1 MKKIFIVL
9 IALVFYSTLFLTNN
23 IFAEIKVTGSGGIH
37 NWNDFEKFYKKQLK
51 KSQKKKQKLIFYGST
66 SGEGWATGFKIVKD
80 INDEVHEQAYKQC
93 MKRAKK
99 YTQNDCFLFA
109 INDKIVWTNIDGPI
123 ASVNIDG
130 PIASVKFNLEID
142 ENDKKPGRFFKDQP
156 DITDDPQVHFIYILN
171 KDSKDNEWDI
181 SGKMEK
187 ELLAVNEKLLKM
199 TKGKQKF
206 RYDMREDGK
215 LDISFV
221 RFNKQYE
228 GNYGM
233 NYPDAY
239 LTQKGFND
247 PNKLYFAWA
256 DVKHRDGGQ
265 GSVHHGYIFLQSKY
279 ITNANKRMMMTL
291 HEILHVNGFAWP
303 CTKGNSN
310 GHTSSSTVIG
320 GPVGDDSYRLGVLYD
335 HGDDTC
341 PDFKDSAFLDPTS
354 ENPFNPVEL
363 KCAMAAEV
371 GQGKAPN
378 ENYDWRKRY
387 SHKKLQKIK
396 AKKTWCTYNVGN

>member
-1 MKKIFIVL
+1 MKKIFIFL
-9 IALVFYSTLFLTNN
+9 FAIVFYSTSFLTNN
-23 IFAEIKVTGSGGIH
+23 IFAEIKVPGSGGI
-37 NWNDFEKFYKKQLK
+37 NYWNDFEKFYKKQLK
-51 KSQKKKQKLIFYGST
+51 KSQKKNQKLIFYGST
-66 SGEGWATGFKIVKD
+66 SGGGWATGSKIVKD
-80 INDEVHEQAYKQC
+80 INDQAHEQAYKQC

-99 YTQNDCFLFA
+99 YTQNECFLFA
-109 INDKIVWTNIDGPI
+109 INDKIVWTNIDE
-123 ASVNIDG
+123 
-130 PIASVKFNLEID
+130 PIASVKMNLEID

-156 DITDDPQVHFIYILN
+156 DVTDEPQVHFIYILN
-171 KDSKDNEWDI
+171 KDSEDNEWDI
-181 SGKMEK
+181 NGKMEK
-187 ELLAVNEKLLKM
+187 ELLAANEKVFEM

-221 RFNKQYE
+221 RFNKQYK

-279 ITNANKRMMMTL
+279 IRNADKRMMMTL
-291 HEILHVNGFAWP
+291 HEMLHVNGFAWP

>member
-1 MKKIFIVL
+1 MKKLILIIF
-9 IALVFYSTLFLTNN
+9 FLFLSNN
-23 IFAEIKVTGSGGIH
+23 IFAEIKVPGSGEIH
-37 NWNDFEKFYKKQLK
+37 YWNDFEEWYKKQLK

-66 SGEGWATGFKIVKD
+66 SEGGWATGFKIVKE
-80 INDEVHEQAYKQC
+80 INDKAHEQAYKRC
-93 MKRAKK
+93 MKGAKK
-99 YTQNDCFLFA
+99 YTQNECFLFA
-109 INDKIVWTNIDGPI
+109 INDKIVWTNIDE
-123 ASVNIDG
+123 
-130 PIASVKFNLEID
+130 PIASVKLNLEID

-156 DITDDPQVHFIYILN
+156 DVTDEPQVHFIYILN
-171 KDSKDNEWDI
+171 KDSEDNEWDI
-181 SGKMEK
+181 NGKMEK
-187 ELLAVNEKLLKM
+187 ELLAANEKVFEM

-221 RFNKQYE
+221 RFNKQYK

-291 HEILHVNGFAWP
+291 HEMLHVNGFAWP

-354 ENPFNPVEL
+354 NNPFNPVEL

-371 GQGKAPN
+371 GRGKAPN

-396 AKKTWCTYNVGN
+396 AKRTWCTYNVGN

>member
-1 MKKIFIVL
+1 MKKL
-9 IALVFYSTLFLTNN
+9 IIILFSLFLSTNL
-23 IFAEIKVTGSGGIH
+23 FAEIKVPGSGGI
-37 NWNDFEKFYKKQLK
+37 NYWNDFEKFYKKQLK
-51 KSQKKKQKLIFYGST
+51 KSQKKNQKLIFYGST
-66 SGEGWATGFKIVKD
+66 SGGGWATGFKIVKD
-80 INDEVHEQAYKQC
+80 INDQVHEQAYKQC

-99 YTQNDCFLFA
+99 YTQNECFLFA
-109 INDKIVWTNIDGPI
+109 INDKIVWTNIDE
-123 ASVNIDG
+123 
-130 PIASVKFNLEID
+130 PIASVKMNLEID

-156 DITDDPQVHFIYILN
+156 DVTDEPQVHFIYILN
-171 KDSKDNEWDI
+171 KDSEDNEWDI
-181 SGKMEK
+181 NGKMEK
-187 ELLAVNEKLLKM
+187 ELLAANEKVFEM

-221 RFNKQYE
+221 RFNKQYK

-303 CTKGNSN
+303 CTKGNSK
-310 GHTSSSTVIG
+310 GHTSSSTIIG

-354 ENPFNPVEL
+354 NNPFNPVEL

-371 GQGKAPN
+371 GRGKAPN

-396 AKKTWCTYNVGN
+396 AKRTWCTYNVGN

>member
-1 MKKIFIVL
+1 MKKIFLFL
-9 IALVFYSTLFLTNN
+9 IAILLCSTSFLTNN
-23 IFAEIKVTGSGGIH
+23 IFAEIKVPGSGGI
-37 NWNDFEKFYKKQLK
+37 NYWNDFEKFYKKQLK

-66 SGEGWATGFKIVKD
+66 SGGGWATGSKIVKD
-80 INDEVHEQAYKQC
+80 INDEVHKQAYKQC

-123 ASVNIDG
+123 ASVKI
-130 PIASVKFNLEID
+130 NLEID

-156 DITDDPQVHFIYILN
+156 DITDEPQVHFIYILN

-199 TKGKQKF
+199 TNGKQKF

-221 RFNKQYE
+221 RFNKQYK

-279 ITNANKRMMMTL
+279 ITNADKRMMMTL

-320 GPVGDDSYRLGVLYD
+320 GPIGDDSYRLGVLYD

-354 ENPFNPVEL
+354 NNPFNPVEL

-371 GQGKAPN
+371 GRGKAPN

-396 AKKTWCTYNVGN
+396 AKRTWCTYNVGN

>member
-1 MKKIFIVL
+1 MKKIFIFL
-9 IALVFYSTLFLTNN
+9 FSIVFYSTSFLTNN
-23 IFAEIKVTGSGGIH
+23 IFAEIKVPGSGGI
-37 NWNDFEKFYKKQLK
+37 NYWNDFEKFYKKQLK

-66 SGEGWATGFKIVKD
+66 SGGGWATGSKIVKD
-80 INDEVHEQAYKQC
+80 INDQAHEKAYKQC

-99 YTQNDCFLFA
+99 YTQNECFLFA
-109 INDKIVWTNIDGPI
+109 INDKIVWTKIDEPV
-123 ASVNIDG
+123 ASANM
-130 PIASVKFNLEID
+130 NLEID

-156 DITDDPQVHFIYILN
+156 DVTDEPQVHFIYILN

-181 SGKMEK
+181 NGKMEK

-221 RFNKQYE
+221 RFNKQYK

-279 ITNANKRMMMTL
+279 IRNADKRMMMTL
-291 HEILHVNGFAWP
+291 HEMLHVNGFAWP

>member
-1 MKKIFIVL
+1 MKKIFLFLSAI
-9 IALVFYSTLFLTNN
+9 VFYSTLFLTNN
-23 IFAEIKVTGSGGIH
+23 IFAEIKVPGSGGI
-37 NWNDFEKFYKKQLK
+37 NYWNDFEKFYKKQLK
-51 KSQKKKQKLIFYGST
+51 KSQKKNKKLIFYGST
-66 SGEGWATGFKIVKD
+66 SGGGWATGFKIVKD
-80 INDEVHEQAYKQC
+80 INDQVHEQAYKQC

-99 YTQNDCFLFA
+99 YTQNECFLFA
-109 INDKIVWTNIDGPI
+109 INDKIVWTNIDE
-123 ASVNIDG
+123 
-130 PIASVKFNLEID
+130 PIASVKMNLEID

-156 DITDDPQVHFIYILN
+156 DVTDEPQVHFIYILN
-171 KDSKDNEWDI
+171 KDSEDNEWDI
-181 SGKMEK
+181 NGKMEK
-187 ELLAVNEKLLKM
+187 ELLAANEKVFEM

-221 RFNKQYE
+221 RFNKQYK

-279 ITNANKRMMMTL
+279 ITNADKRMMMTL

-354 ENPFNPVEL
+354 KNPFNPVEL

>member
-1 MKKIFIVL
+1 MKKIFIFL
-9 IALVFYSTLFLTNN
+9 FAIVFYSTSFLTNN
-23 IFAEIKVTGSGGIH
+23 IFAEIKVPGSGGI
-37 NWNDFEKFYKKQLK
+37 NYWNDFEKFYKKQLK
-51 KSQKKKQKLIFYGST
+51 KSQKKNQKLIFYGST
-66 SGEGWATGFKIVKD
+66 SGGGWATGFKIVKD
-80 INDEVHEQAYKQC
+80 INDQVHEQAYKQC

-99 YTQNDCFLFA
+99 YTQNECFLFA
-109 INDKIVWTNIDGPI
+109 INDKIVWTNIDE
-123 ASVNIDG
+123 
-130 PIASVKFNLEID
+130 PIASVKMNLEID

-156 DITDDPQVHFIYILN
+156 DVTDEPQVHFIYILN
-171 KDSKDNEWDI
+171 KDSEDNEWDI
-181 SGKMEK
+181 NGKMEK
-187 ELLAVNEKLLKM
+187 ELLAANEKVFEM

-221 RFNKQYE
+221 RFNKQYK

-354 ENPFNPVEL
+354 NNPFNPVEL

-371 GQGKAPN
+371 GRGKAPN

-396 AKKTWCTYNVGN
+396 AKRTWCTYNVGN

>member
-1 MKKIFIVL
+1 
-9 IALVFYSTLFLTNN
+9 
-23 IFAEIKVTGSGGIH
+23 
-37 NWNDFEKFYKKQLK
+37 
-51 KSQKKKQKLIFYGST
+51 
-66 SGEGWATGFKIVKD
+66 
-80 INDEVHEQAYKQC
+80 
-93 MKRAKK
+93 
-99 YTQNDCFLFA
+99 
-109 INDKIVWTNIDGPI
+109 
-123 ASVNIDG
+123 
-130 PIASVKFNLEID
+130 
-142 ENDKKPGRFFKDQP
+142 
-156 DITDDPQVHFIYILN
+156 
-171 KDSKDNEWDI
+171 
-181 SGKMEK
+181 MEK

-221 RFNKQYE
+221 RFNKQYK

-279 ITNANKRMMMTL
+279 IRNADKRMMMTL
-291 HEILHVNGFAWP
+291 HEMLHVNGFAWP

>member
-1 MKKIFIVL
+1 MKKIFIFL
-9 IALVFYSTLFLTNN
+9 FAIVFYSTSFLTNN
-23 IFAEIKVTGSGGIH
+23 IFAEIKVPGSGGI
-37 NWNDFEKFYKKQLK
+37 NYWNDFEKFYKKQLK
-51 KSQKKKQKLIFYGST
+51 KSQKKNQKLIFYGST
-66 SGEGWATGFKIVKD
+66 SGGGWATGFKIVKD
-80 INDEVHEQAYKQC
+80 INDQVHEQAYKQC

-99 YTQNDCFLFA
+99 YTQNECFLFA
-109 INDKIVWTNIDGPI
+109 INDKIVWTNIDE
-123 ASVNIDG
+123 
-130 PIASVKFNLEID
+130 PIASVKMNLEID

-156 DITDDPQVHFIYILN
+156 DVTDEPQVHFIYILN
-171 KDSKDNEWDI
+171 KDSEDNEWDI
-181 SGKMEK
+181 NGKMEK
-187 ELLAVNEKLLKM
+187 ELLAANEKVFEM

-221 RFNKQYE
+221 RFNKQYK

-279 ITNANKRMMMTL
+279 IRNADKRMMMTL
-291 HEILHVNGFAWP
+291 HEMLHVNGFAWP

>member
-66 SGEGWATGFKIVKD
+66 SEEGWATGSKIVKD

-156 DITDDPQVHFIYILN
+156 DVTDEPQVHFIYILN
-171 KDSKDNEWDI
+171 KDSEDNEWDI
-181 SGKMEK
+181 NGKMEK
-187 ELLAVNEKLLKM
+187 ELLAANEKVFEM

-221 RFNKQYE
+221 RFNKQYK

-279 ITNANKRMMMTL
+279 IRNADKRMMMTL
-291 HEILHVNGFAWP
+291 HEMLHVNGFAWP

-354 ENPFNPVEL
+354 NNPFNPVEL

-371 GQGKAPN
+371 GRGKAPN

-396 AKKTWCTYNVGN
+396 AKNTWCTYNVGN

>member
-23 IFAEIKVTGSGGIH
+23 IFAEIKVPGSGGI
-37 NWNDFEKFYKKQLK
+37 NYWNDFEKFYQKQLK

-66 SGEGWATGFKIVKD
+66 SGEGWATGSKIVKD

-123 ASVNIDG
+123 ASV
-130 PIASVKFNLEID
+130 KFNLEID

-156 DITDDPQVHFIYILN
+156 DVTDEPQVHFIYILN
-171 KDSKDNEWDI
+171 KDSEDNEWDI
-181 SGKMEK
+181 NGKMEK
-187 ELLAVNEKLLKM
+187 ELLAANEKVFEM

-221 RFNKQYE
+221 RFNKQYK

-354 ENPFNPVEL
+354 NNPFNPVEL

-371 GQGKAPN
+371 GRGKAPN

-396 AKKTWCTYNVGN
+396 AKRTWCTYNVGN

>member
-1 MKKIFIVL
+1 MKKIFLFLSAI
-9 IALVFYSTLFLTNN
+9 VFYSTLFLTNN
-23 IFAEIKVTGSGGIH
+23 IFAEIKVPGSGGI
-37 NWNDFEKFYKKQLK
+37 NYWNDFEKFYKKQLK

-66 SGEGWATGFKIVKD
+66 SGAGWATGSKIVKD

-156 DITDDPQVHFIYILN
+156 DITDEPQVHFIYILN

-199 TKGKQKF
+199 TKGKQNF

-221 RFNKQYE
+221 RFNKQYK

-303 CTKGNSN
+303 CTKGNSK

>member
-1 MKKIFIVL
+1 MKKIFLFLSAI
-9 IALVFYSTLFLTNN
+9 VFYSTLFLTNN
-23 IFAEIKVTGSGGIH
+23 IFAEIKVPGSGGI
-37 NWNDFEKFYKKQLK
+37 NYWNDFEKFYKKQLK

-66 SGEGWATGFKIVKD
+66 SGGGWATGSKIVKD
-80 INDEVHEQAYKQC
+80 INDQAHEKAYKQC

-99 YTQNDCFLFA
+99 YTQNECFLFA
-109 INDKIVWTNIDGPI
+109 INDKIVWTNIDE
-123 ASVNIDG
+123 
-130 PIASVKFNLEID
+130 PIASVKLNLEID

-156 DITDDPQVHFIYILN
+156 DITDEPQVHFIYILN

-187 ELLAVNEKLLKM
+187 ELLAANEKVFEM

-221 RFNKQYE
+221 RFNKQYK

-303 CTKGNSN
+303 CTKGNSK

-354 ENPFNPVEL
+354 NNPFNPVEL

-371 GQGKAPN
+371 GRGKAPN

-396 AKKTWCTYNVGN
+396 AKRTWCTYNVGN

>member
-1 MKKIFIVL
+1 MKKIFIFL
-9 IALVFYSTLFLTNN
+9 FAIVFYSTSFLTNN
-23 IFAEIKVTGSGGIH
+23 IFAEIKVPGSGGI
-37 NWNDFEKFYKKQLK
+37 NYWNDFEKFYKKQLK
-51 KSQKKKQKLIFYGST
+51 KSQKKNQKLIFYGST
-66 SGEGWATGFKIVKD
+66 SGGGWATGFKIVKD
-80 INDEVHEQAYKQC
+80 INDQVHEQAYKQC

-99 YTQNDCFLFA
+99 YTQNECFSFA
-109 INDKIVWTNIDGPI
+109 INDKIVWTNIDE
-123 ASVNIDG
+123 
-130 PIASVKFNLEID
+130 PIASVKMNLEID

-156 DITDDPQVHFIYILN
+156 DITDEPQVHFIYILN

-181 SGKMEK
+181 NGKMEK
-187 ELLAVNEKLLKM
+187 ELLAANEKVFEM

-221 RFNKQYE
+221 RFNKQYK

-239 LTQKGFND
+239 LTKLGFND

-256 DVKHRDGGQ
+256 DVKHRNGGQ
-265 GSVHHGYIFLQSKY
+265 GSVHHGYIFLQNKH
-279 ITNANKRMMMTL
+279 IFNANKRMMMTL

-310 GHTSSSTVIG
+310 GHTSSPTVIG
-320 GPVGDDSYRLGVLYD
+320 GPASDDSYKLGVLYD

-341 PDFKDSAFLDPTS
+341 PDFKDSVLLDPTS
-354 ENPFNPVEL
+354 DNPFNPVEL

-371 GQGKAPN
+371 GRGKAPK

-396 AKKTWCTYNVGN
+396 KKKTWCTYNVGN

>member
-9 IALVFYSTLFLTNN
+9 IALVFYSSLFLTNN
-23 IFAEIKVTGSGGIH
+23 IFAEIKVPGSGGI
-37 NWNDFEKFYKKQLK
+37 NYWNDFEKFYQKQLK

-66 SGEGWATGFKIVKD
+66 SGGGWATGSKIVKD

-123 ASVNIDG
+123 ASV
-130 PIASVKFNLEID
+130 KFNLEID

-156 DITDDPQVHFIYILN
+156 DITDEPQVHFIYILN

-187 ELLAVNEKLLKM
+187 ELFAVNEKLLKM

-221 RFNKQYE
+221 RFNKQYK

-265 GSVHHGYIFLQSKY
+265 GGVHHGYIFLQSKY
-279 ITNANKRMMMTL
+279 ITNADKRMMMTL

-320 GPVGDDSYRLGVLYD
+320 GPVGDDSYKLGVLYD

-341 PDFKDSAFLDPTS
+341 PDFKDSAFLDPKS
-354 ENPFNPVEL
+354 NNPFNPVEL

-371 GQGKAPN
+371 GRGKAPK

-396 AKKTWCTYNVGN
+396 AKRTYCTYNVGN

>member
-23 IFAEIKVTGSGGIH
+23 IFAEIKVPGSGGI
-37 NWNDFEKFYKKQLK
+37 NYWNDFEKFYQKQLK

-66 SGEGWATGFKIVKD
+66 SGEGWATGSKIVKD

-156 DITDDPQVHFIYILN
+156 DITDEPQVHFIYILN

-221 RFNKQYE
+221 RFNKQYK

-279 ITNANKRMMMTL
+279 ITNADKRMMMTL

>member
-1 MKKIFIVL
+1 MKKFNL
-9 IALVFYSTLFLTNN
+9 ILFFLFLSNN
-23 IFAEIKVTGSGGIH
+23 IFAEVKVPGSGEIH
-37 NWNDFEKFYKKQLK
+37 YWGDFEEWYKKQLK
-51 KSQKKKQKLIFYGST
+51 KSQKKNQKLIFYGST
-66 SGEGWATGFKIVKD
+66 SGGGWATGFKIVKD
-80 INDEVHEQAYKQC
+80 INDQVHEQAYKQC

-99 YTQNDCFLFA
+99 YTQNECFLFA
-109 INDKIVWTNIDGPI
+109 INDKIVWTNIDE
-123 ASVNIDG
+123 
-130 PIASVKFNLEID
+130 PIASVKMNLEID

-156 DITDDPQVHFIYILN
+156 DVTDEPQVHFIYILN
-171 KDSKDNEWDI
+171 KDSEDNEWDI
-181 SGKMEK
+181 NGKMEK
-187 ELLAVNEKLLKM
+187 ELLAANEKVFEM

-221 RFNKQYE
+221 RFNKQYK

-303 CTKGNSN
+303 CTKGNSK

-354 ENPFNPVEL
+354 NNPFNPVEL

-371 GQGKAPN
+371 GRGKAPN

-396 AKKTWCTYNVGN
+396 AKRTWCTYNVGN

>member
-1 MKKIFIVL
+1 MKKFIL
-9 IALVFYSTLFLTNN
+9 ILFFLFLTNN
-23 IFAEIKVTGSGGIH
+23 IFAEIKVPGSGEIH
-37 NWNDFEKFYKKQLK
+37 YWNDFEEWYKKQLK

-66 SGEGWATGFKIVKD
+66 SEGGWATGFKIVKD

-156 DITDDPQVHFIYILN
+156 DITDEPQVHFIYILN

-221 RFNKQYE
+221 RFNRQYK

-279 ITNANKRMMMTL
+279 IKNADKRMMMTL

>member
-1 MKKIFIVL
+1 MKKIFIFL
-9 IALVFYSTLFLTNN
+9 FAIVFYSTSFLTNN
-23 IFAEIKVTGSGGIH
+23 IFAEIKVPGSGGI
-37 NWNDFEKFYKKQLK
+37 NYWNDFEKFYKKQLK
-51 KSQKKKQKLIFYGST
+51 KSQKKNQKLIFYGST
-66 SGEGWATGFKIVKD
+66 SGGGWATGFKIVKD
-80 INDEVHEQAYKQC
+80 INDQVHEQAYKQC

-99 YTQNDCFLFA
+99 YTQNECFLFA
-109 INDKIVWTNIDGPI
+109 INDKIVWTNIDE
-123 ASVNIDG
+123 
-130 PIASVKFNLEID
+130 PIASVKLNLEID

-156 DITDDPQVHFIYILN
+156 DITDEPQVHFIYILN
-171 KDSKDNEWDI
+171 KDSEDNEWDI
-181 SGKMEK
+181 NGKMEK
-187 ELLAVNEKLLKM
+187 ELLAANEKVFEM

-221 RFNKQYE
+221 RFNKQYK

-279 ITNANKRMMMTL
+279 IRNADKRMMMTL
-291 HEILHVNGFAWP
+291 HEMLHVNGFAWP

>member
-1 MKKIFIVL
+1 MKKIFL
-9 IALVFYSTLFLTNN
+9 LLFLLTCLLSFNFAN
-23 IFAEIKVTGSGGIH
+23 AGVNETGSSSISLECKKTMLKKYQSDLSVSKSEGKNFLMYASVTENDCVWYQTWPKKEVSKKDHKYAFKKCTKEAKKNGLKTDCFIFAV
-37 NWNDFEKFYKKQLK
+37 
-51 KSQKKKQKLIFYGST
+51 
-66 SGEGWATGFKIVKD
+66 
-80 INDEVHEQAYKQC
+80 
-93 MKRAKK
+93 
-99 YTQNDCFLFA
+99 
-109 INDKIVWTNIDGPI
+109 NDKIVWKNFDKQAVL
-123 ASVNIDG
+123 ASKDA
-130 PIASVKFNLEID
+130 PLEKKISYLED
-142 ENDKKPGRFFKDQP
+142 DKKPGRYFKDQP
-156 DITDDPQVHFIYILN
+156 DITNEPQVHFIYLLN
-171 KDSKDNEWDI
+171 KDSEDNEWDI
-181 SGKMEK
+181 NGKMEK
-187 ELLAVNEKLLKM
+187 ELMAANEKVYKM

-221 RFNKQYE
+221 RFNRQYK

-239 LTQKGFND
+239 LTQIGFNN
-247 PNKLYFAWA
+247 PNKLYFVWA
-256 DVKHRDGGQ
+256 DVKNRDGGQ
-265 GSVHHGYIFLQSKY
+265 GSVHHGYIFLQNKH
-279 ITNANKRMMMTL
+279 IFNANKRMMMTL

-320 GPVGDDSYRLGVLYD
+320 GPVGDDSYKLGVLYD

-341 PDFKDSAFLDPTS
+341 PDFKDSVFLDPKS
-354 ENPFNPVEL
+354 DNPFNPVEL

-371 GQGKAPN
+371 GRGKAPK

-396 AKKTWCTYNVGN
+396 KKSTWCTYNVGN

>member
-1 MKKIFIVL
+1 MKKIFLFLSTI
-9 IALVFYSTLFLTNN
+9 VFYSTLFLTNN
-23 IFAEIKVTGSGGIH
+23 IFAEIKVPGSGGI
-37 NWNDFEKFYKKQLK
+37 NYWNDFEKFYKKQLK
-51 KSQKKKQKLIFYGST
+51 KSQKKNQKLIFYGST
-66 SGEGWATGFKIVKD
+66 SGGGWATGFKIVKD
-80 INDEVHEQAYKQC
+80 INDQVHEQAYKQC

-99 YTQNDCFLFA
+99 YTQNECFLFA
-109 INDKIVWTNIDGPI
+109 INDKIVWTNIDE
-123 ASVNIDG
+123 
-130 PIASVKFNLEID
+130 PIASVKLNLDID

-156 DITDDPQVHFIYILN
+156 DITDEPQVHFIYILN
-171 KDSKDNEWDI
+171 KDSEDNEWDI
-181 SGKMEK
+181 NGKMEK
-187 ELLAVNEKLLKM
+187 ELLAANEKVFEM

-221 RFNKQYE
+221 RFNKQYK

-279 ITNANKRMMMTL
+279 IRNADKRMMMTL

>member
-23 IFAEIKVTGSGGIH
+23 IFAEIKVPGSGGI
-37 NWNDFEKFYKKQLK
+37 NYWNDFEKFYQKQLK

-66 SGEGWATGFKIVKD
+66 SGEGWATGSKIVKD

-123 ASVNIDG
+123 ASVKI
-130 PIASVKFNLEID
+130 NLEID

-156 DITDDPQVHFIYILN
+156 DITDEPQVHFIYILN

-187 ELLAVNEKLLKM
+187 ELLALNEKLLKM

-221 RFNKQYE
+221 RFNKQYK

-354 ENPFNPVEL
+354 NNPFNPVEL

-371 GQGKAPN
+371 GRGKAPN

-396 AKKTWCTYNVGN
+396 AKRTWCTYNVGN

>member
-1 MKKIFIVL
+1 MKKIFIFL
-9 IALVFYSTLFLTNN
+9 FAIVFYSTSFLTNN
-23 IFAEIKVTGSGGIH
+23 IFAEIKVPGSGGI
-37 NWNDFEKFYKKQLK
+37 NYWNDFEKFYKKQLK
-51 KSQKKKQKLIFYGST
+51 KSQKKNQKLIFYGST
-66 SGEGWATGFKIVKD
+66 SGGGWATGFKIVKD
-80 INDEVHEQAYKQC
+80 INDQVHEQAYKQC

-99 YTQNDCFLFA
+99 YTQNECFLFA
-109 INDKIVWTNIDGPI
+109 INDKIVWTNIDE
-123 ASVNIDG
+123 
-130 PIASVKFNLEID
+130 PIASVKMNLEID

-156 DITDDPQVHFIYILN
+156 DVTDEPQVHFIYILN
-171 KDSKDNEWDI
+171 KDSEDNEWDI
-181 SGKMEK
+181 NGKMEK
-187 ELLAVNEKLLKM
+187 ELLAANEKVFEM

-221 RFNKQYE
+221 RFNKQYK

-279 ITNANKRMMMTL
+279 IRNADKRMMMTL
-291 HEILHVNGFAWP
+291 HEMLHVNGFAWP

-354 ENPFNPVEL
+354 NNPFNPVEL

-371 GQGKAPN
+371 GRGKAPN

-396 AKKTWCTYNVGN
+396 AKRTWCTYNVGN

>member
-1 MKKIFIVL
+1 MKKIFIFL
-9 IALVFYSTLFLTNN
+9 FAIVFYSTSFLTNN
-23 IFAEIKVTGSGGIH
+23 IFAEIKVPGSGGI
-37 NWNDFEKFYKKQLK
+37 NYWNDFEKFYKKQLK
-51 KSQKKKQKLIFYGST
+51 KSQKKNQKLIFYGST
-66 SGEGWATGFKIVKD
+66 SGGGWATGFKIVKD
-80 INDEVHEQAYKQC
+80 INDQVHEQAYKQC

-99 YTQNDCFLFA
+99 YTQNECFLFA
-109 INDKIVWTNIDGPI
+109 INDKIVWTNIDE
-123 ASVNIDG
+123 
-130 PIASVKFNLEID
+130 PIASVKMNLEID

-156 DITDDPQVHFIYILN
+156 DVTDEPQVHFIYILN
-171 KDSKDNEWDI
+171 KDSEDNEWDI
-181 SGKMEK
+181 NGKMEK
-187 ELLAVNEKLLKM
+187 ELLAANEKVFEM

-221 RFNKQYE
+221 RFNKQYK

-279 ITNANKRMMMTL
+279 IRNADKRMMMTL

-354 ENPFNPVEL
+354 KNPFNPVEL

-371 GQGKAPN
+371 GRGKAPN